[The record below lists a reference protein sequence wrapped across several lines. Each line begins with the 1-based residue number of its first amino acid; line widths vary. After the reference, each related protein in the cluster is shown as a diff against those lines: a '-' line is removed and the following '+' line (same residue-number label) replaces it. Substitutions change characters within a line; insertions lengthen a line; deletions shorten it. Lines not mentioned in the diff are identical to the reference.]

1 MSASPPKQHDQ
12 NSSAHASAA
21 AEAAA
26 AAAAEGAAEKAATAQ
41 QERLQHRGNYGKKVE
56 VQKVS
61 VN

>member
-21 AEAAA
+21 AEA

-41 QERLQHRGNYGKKVE
+41 QERLQHRGNYGKTVE